1 MTAINNILNNKRG
14 FTVIELLVAIVIMG
28 AVLAIATT
36 MIVQS
41 FNVFRS
47 STYRMSAGQMAEMTL
62 RQIALHVRAAESEP
76 VENDNYIFLHPD
88 YEEII
93 IEHVDDNLRLITKNG
108 DENLVISAHSV
119 TNFML
124 ETIDGSDNEFRLEI
138 TYIDEEEGEKSK
150 STRVKSRNI

>member
-1 MTAINNILNNKRG
+1 MNEKLKIFKKENG

-62 RQIALHVRAAESEP
+62 RQIALQVRAAE
-76 VENDNYIFLHPD
+76 NDPSNNGNNYSFDHPD
-88 YEEII
+88 HNVEISYD
-93 IEHVDDNLRLITKNG
+93 EDNRRLSLYTNS
-108 DENLVISAHSV
+108 DLVISAHSV
-119 TNFML
+119 TNFKL
-124 ETIDGSDNEFRLEI
+124 ESINENEFRLEI
-138 TYIDEEEGEKSK
+138 EYIDEEEGEKFK